1 VIGTPSGPAGAI
13 IVTMSPRPAAPRRVL
28 PGSPFQAPVV
38 VPPEHFTVGERV
50 THDRHGMGTVVG
62 VEDGDV
68 AVLVK
73 FGGGVVQRITLP
85 NTKISKL

>member
-1 VIGTPSGPAGAI
+1 MVL
-13 IVTMSPRPAAPRRVL
+13 MSPRPAAPRRIL
-28 PGSPFQAPVV
+28 PGSPFKAPVAL
-38 VPPEHFTVGERV
+38 PPQQFVVGERV

-85 NTKISKL
+85 NSKISQL